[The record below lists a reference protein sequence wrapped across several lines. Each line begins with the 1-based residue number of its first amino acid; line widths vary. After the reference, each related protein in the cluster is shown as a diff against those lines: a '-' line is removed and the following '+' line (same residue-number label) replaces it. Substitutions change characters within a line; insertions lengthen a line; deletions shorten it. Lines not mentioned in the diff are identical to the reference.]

1 MAGDVLN
8 DLPESPSI
16 TKSPG
21 TEGIGRRWATPP
33 KMTSSALV

>member
-21 TEGIGRRWATPP
+21 TEGI
-33 KMTSSALV
+33 